1 MHRVLAAVV
10 AACWLLAPRDAHAEI
25 GARIEYAAPPGC
37 PDRAEFE
44 RQVRERLL
52 SESIDPKSLEQLV
65 VRVLVEPR
73 KQRARVEL
81 EGGDGARVE
90 RAVQGRTCEELVSGV
105 ALITALAF
113 GAHEQAKAE
122 AAGEVKPEQ
131 PAPGEL
137 EQPKPGEQS
146 AAQTPAKA
154 EAETRSKKLIPL
166 KPPPKS
172 RPRVVPKSELPPK
185 DDPGDVPRDQGVEA
199 TDGERPRRALSAEA
213 GAGGW
218 LSGWLAPTSML
229 GVDAFVRLGPTS
241 ASWSVRASAAMGSA
255 TAEIGDRRADLRFY
269 GGRLEGC
276 LLGARLVARLS
287 AEACG
292 AAELGALAGAG
303 QESSA
308 LREASEQTVFWGA
321 AVLLARARSGLGPLV
336 IEAQAELGI
345 PISRNEFVFQ
355 NPQEAVFEAPDVGAA
370 GRIGVGVPFL

>member
-1 MHRVLAAVV
+1 MHRVHAAVV
-10 AACWLLAPRDAHAEI
+10 TACWLLAPRNANAEI
-25 GARIEYAAPPGC
+25 GARIEYAAPSGC
-37 PDRAEFE
+37 PDRADFE
-44 RQVRERLL
+44 RRVRERLL

-65 VRVLVEPR
+65 VRVLVEPH

-122 AAGEVKPEQ
+122 AAAEVKPEQ
-131 PAPGEL
+131 PGPGEP
-137 EQPKPGEQS
+137 EQPTPPES
-146 AAQTPAKA
+146 AATPAKA

-185 DDPGDVPRDQGVEA
+185 GDPADVPEDRGVEA
-199 TDGERPRRALSAEA
+199 TAGERSRRALSAEA

-218 LSGWLAPTSML
+218 ISSWLAPTRML
-229 GVDAFVRLGPTS
+229 GVDAFARLGPKS
-241 ASWSVRASAAMGSA
+241 ASWSVRASAAVGSA
-255 TAEIGDRRADLRFY
+255 MAEVGDRRADLRFY

-276 LLGARLVARLS
+276 PLGARLLARLS

-303 QESSA
+303 QAGSA

-355 NPQEAVFEAPDVGAA
+355 NPREEVFQAPDVGAA
-370 GRIGVGVPFL
+370 GRLGIGVPFL